1 MNKITIAM
9 IEVGYGHKGPA
20 LALQRALQ
28 DLLLD
33 SGSVEVVDFPRYVGA
48 FRSDRSLK
56 NSWDMALKSPFLV
69 RGAYVAMEALYPRHG
84 PLLRLM
90 LSDFFTLGG
99 EYLRSAPPDLF
110 IATHP
115 LCAMVATAARRRYN
129 LDFPVASLV
138 VDPFDAY
145 SLWADRAVDGFFVH
159 SAEAHRRLLQ
169 HRIPEDRIKRVPYP
183 QLPAMEVPQRNRE
196 EIRHEYGVGESG
208 RPVALVT
215 SGAQGIGKV
224 YGFVKRAFREGFP
237 MDFLVV
243 TGKNEDLYRD
253 LSSLV
258 EKTEAGSPRLISLS
272 YVKNMGDLYAACDVV
287 LGKAGASTFMEALR
301 WKLPMVFTEW
311 AGQNDYLLL
320 QYAVQNGVGW
330 YAPRYGAFIR
340 TLASLAASQDRSIAQ
355 ERMDV
360 LDFRFG
366 TDEIADRLLQLQRNF
381 GGF

>member
-20 LALQRALQ
+20 LALQRGLQ
-28 DLLLD
+28 DILLD
-33 SGSVEVVDFPRYVGA
+33 GGSVEVVDFPRYVGA
-48 FRSDRSLK
+48 LRSDRSLK
-56 NSWDMALKSPFLV
+56 NSWDVALKSPFLV
-69 RGAYVAMEALYPRHG
+69 RGAYAAMEALYPRHG
-84 PLLRLM
+84 PLIHLM

-115 LCAMVATAARRRYN
+115 LCAMVATAARRRYK
-129 LDFPVASLV
+129 LRFPIVSLV

-145 SLWADRAVDGFFVH
+145 SLWADKAVDRFLVH
-159 SAEAHRRLLQ
+159 SSEAHQRLLR
-169 HRIPEDRIKRVPYP
+169 HRIPEDRIARVPYP
-183 QLPAMEVPQRNRE
+183 QLPAMGLPQRNRE
-196 EIRHEYGVGESG
+196 EIRHEYGVGEKG
-208 RPVALVT
+208 KPVALVT

-224 YGFVKRAFREGFP
+224 YGFVKRAFNEGFP

-243 TGKNEDLYRD
+243 TGKNGNLYRD
-253 LSSLV
+253 LSSIV
-258 EKTEAGSPRLISLS
+258 EKAEGGSPRLISLP
-272 YVKNMGDLYAACDVV
+272 YVENMGDLYAACDVV

-320 QYAVQNGVGW
+320 RYALQKGVGW
-330 YAPRYGAFIR
+330 YAPRYGAFMR
-340 TLASLAASQDRSIAQ
+340 TLSSVSAPQDRLAIK
-355 ERMDV
+355 ERIDD

-366 TDEIADRLLQLQRNF
+366 TDEIVDRLLRLQRNF